1 VANSAVFGNVD
12 VLTGKHR
19 IAALLHAN
27 ALRKFDQR
35 LDEIIGDSLLRHVN
49 PEVSDSKDVTLGA
62 CRIVGKQSSQ
72 VWWLRKVGKVSEF
85 HRSPP

>member
-12 VLTGKHR
+12 VLTSEHR

-27 ALRKFDQR
+27 TLRKFDQR

-49 PEVSDSKDVTLGA
+49 PEVSHPKDVTLGA
-62 CRIVGKQSSQ
+62 CRIVSKQRAQ